1 MGLEKP
7 TFMEKLGRLWRV
19 HILGKNVLLKTISTD
34 PETGGYRI
42 DIVET
47 TKKELPVEAVHQTGD
62 KTSWVIDKVKIKR
75 AYNHSENGFSA
86 IDLNLWLESN
96 VINDALALKWNGL
109 QGLNPRKM
117 GIIIAGLVIGAIVI
131 YVIMGGML

>member
-7 TFMEKLGRLWRV
+7 TLMERLGRFWRV
-19 HILGKNVLLKTISTD
+19 HILGKNILLKTISLD

-42 DIVET
+42 DIIET
-47 TKKELPVEAVHQTGD
+47 TKQELPVEAVHETGD
-62 KTSWVIDKVKIKR
+62 NTSWVIDTIKVHKP
-75 AYNHSENGFSA
+75 YNNQENGFSA

-109 QGLNPRKM
+109 KGLTSRKM
-117 GIIIAGLVIGAIVI
+117 GFLIAGLVVIAIVL
-131 YVIMGGML
+131 YVVMGGMS

>member
-7 TFMEKLGRLWRV
+7 TFMEKLGRFWRV
-19 HILGKNVLLKTISTD
+19 SLLGKNVLLKTISLD

-42 DIVET
+42 DITET

-62 KTSWVIDKVKIKR
+62 KTSWVIDTVKVHKP
-75 AYNHSENGFSA
+75 YNNQENGFSA

-109 QGLNPRKM
+109 KGLTPRKM
-117 GIIIAGLVIGAIVI
+117 GILIAGGVVLAIVL
-131 YVIMGGML
+131 YMIMGGLT